1 MPTAFPLR
9 GLAVALALVAALVPG
24 RALAGGS
31 DQVLVGPHL
40 SVSLGSG
47 QGSLWDRMGLGLD
60 VAWQRIP
67 SEPRARLPSVG
78 AGGRL
83 EWARFDQLVVAG
95 FFRGGLVRVED
106 QRGGWY
112 THGHF
117 PLWSVEGE
125 AGLGLTSRGSFGLAL
140 GAGGT
145 ASVGALRG
153 SLLLPFVGGDGADPT
168 LHMGLSLPAMW
179 STGVAIP

>member
-1 MPTAFPLR
+1 MSAAFPP
-9 GLAVALALVAALVPG
+9 LARTLALALVFALG
-24 RALAGGS
+24 SARAQAGGS

-47 QGSLWDRMGLGLD
+47 QGSVWARLGLGLD

-67 SEPRARLPSVG
+67 SDPRVRQRAVG
-78 AGGRL
+78 AGGRV

-106 QRGGWY
+106 QGGGWY

-125 AGLGLTSRGSFGLAL
+125 AGLGLTSRGSFGLAM

-168 LHMGLSLPAMW
+168 LHLGLNLPAMW

>member
-1 MPTAFPLR
+1 MSN
-9 GLAVALALVAALVPG
+9 ALPRLGPAAATALVLAAG
-24 RALAGGS
+24 SGAAQARGS
-31 DQVLVGPHL
+31 DQVLVGPH
-40 SVSLGSG
+40 VSLALGG
-47 QGSLWDRMGLGLD
+47 TPGSLWDRLGLGLD